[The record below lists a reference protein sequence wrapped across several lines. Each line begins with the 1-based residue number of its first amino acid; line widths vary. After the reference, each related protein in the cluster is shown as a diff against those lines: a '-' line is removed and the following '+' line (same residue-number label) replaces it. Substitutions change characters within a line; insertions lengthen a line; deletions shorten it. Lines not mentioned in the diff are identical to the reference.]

1 MGYFKTEMSG
11 DTLVVRLANPPYNAL
26 NSDML
31 EALAQ
36 HFEAVGE
43 DPPAGGVVLT
53 GEGDNFTRGMD
64 VKVAA
69 TFDEAGAARAR
80 HAINIFFASLHRLP
94 CALVGAV
101 GGHSIGAGGIAMLCC
116 DWVVAAQGDYRIG
129 LPEAKAG
136 LPFPTVAQAVLDH
149 WLDPV
154 WRRRLALTSQLIG
167 PDEAVNAGLADEL
180 VPADTLLSRAVE
192 MAQAMNAQ
200 AGFAACK
207 RQLRARANAEIDAL
221 LA

>member
-180 VPADTLLSRAVE
+180 VPADALLSRAVE